1 MSKNDHTAGANQ
13 PHNGA
18 DGRGNQA
25 DGDGDDIETRVELGR
40 GNAGLT
46 NLEICAVE
54 SANQVHTSDNEDDVK
69 EEPRVGKEGIDAKHD
84 KDDSIVAGEVA
95 QVVVDA
101 RLGLG
106 EVGRLGHTL
115 DVEELGDRAEV
126 REAVGH
132 RGAAK
137 ARETIA

>member
-1 MSKNDHTAGANQ
+1 MSKNDHAAGANQ
-13 PHNGA
+13 PHDGA

-25 DGDGDDIETRVELGR
+25 DGNGDDIETRVELGR
-40 GNAGLT
+40 GNARLA

-54 SANQVHTSDNEDDVK
+54 SANQIHASDNEDNV
-69 EEPRVGKEGIDAKHD
+69 EEQPGVGQEGIDAKHD

-95 QVVVDA
+95 QIVVDA
-101 RLGLG
+101 RLGLS

-115 DVEELGDRAEV
+115 DVEKLRDRAEI

-132 RGAAK
+132 GGAAE
-137 ARETIA
+137 AREAIA